1 MKTPNWAK
9 RMPQHGGTSPPVS
22 PWSRRVA
29 PGAGLA
35 AALLAS
41 MLLAPGGWA
50 QERTRV
56 KAGQLA
62 DLAVYPRQSAPA
74 TVISLNSAQ
83 LSAQIKARIDE
94 IAVRVGE
101 VAEAGQILA
110 RLDCADYRLAAR
122 QAEARIASLE
132 ARLGLAERRLAR
144 ARKLEEKQTVSEELL
159 DEREADLAV
168 LRGDRGGALAQLEK
182 AKLDVSRC
190 AVRSPY
196 RAVIIA
202 RVGAVGEFADVG
214 TNLLEVLDLE
224 RLEVSA
230 QVPVR
235 DIEQIKTIPNLR
247 FEDSTGRHAIK
258 LRVVMPTVN
267 TQTRNREARLLFVDA
282 PALPGAAGK
291 LVWRDNRPH
300 VPAKLLARREAG
312 FGVFLYDH
320 GKARFHLIPG
330 AQQGRPTPVALP
342 PDARLVTE
350 GHYGLQDGQAISI
363 LP

>member
-1 MKTPNWAK
+1 
-9 RMPQHGGTSPPVS
+9 
-22 PWSRRVA
+22 
-29 PGAGLA
+29 
-35 AALLAS
+35 
-41 MLLAPGGWA
+41 MLLAPGSWA

-56 KAGQLA
+56 KVGQLA

-74 TVISLNSAQ
+74 TVISLNSAR

-101 VAEAGQILA
+101 VTEAGQVLA

-122 QAEARIASLE
+122 QAEARLASLE

-144 ARKLEEKQTVSEELL
+144 ARKLEERQTVSEELL

-168 LRGDRGGALAQLEK
+168 LRGERGGALAQLEK

-190 AVRSPY
+190 AIRSPY

-202 RVGAVGEFADVG
+202 RVGSVGEFADVG
-214 TNLLEVLDLE
+214 ADLLEVLDLE

-230 QVPVR
+230 QVPAR
-235 DIEQIKTIPNLR
+235 DIEQVKTIPNLL
-247 FEDSTGRHAIK
+247 FEDSAGRHAVK

-300 VPAKLLARREAG
+300 VPAKLLARRETG
-312 FGVFLYDH
+312 FGVFLYDN

-330 AQQGRPTPVALP
+330 AQQGRSTPVALS

-350 GHYGLQDGQAISI
+350 GHYGLQDGQAVAIV
-363 LP
+363 P

>member
-1 MKTPNWAK
+1 MKTRNPAK
-9 RMPQHGGTSPPVS
+9 RTPQQAGASPPVA

-35 AALLAS
+35 LALLAS
-41 MLLAPGGWA
+41 MLLASGSWA

-62 DLAVYPRQSAPA
+62 DLAIYPRQSAPA
-74 TVISLNSAQ
+74 TVISLNSAR

-94 IAVRVGE
+94 IAVRTGD
-101 VAEAGQILA
+101 VAEAGQVLA

-122 QAEARIASLE
+122 QAEARVASLK
-132 ARLGLAERRLAR
+132 ARLELAERRLAR
-144 ARKLEEKQTVSEELL
+144 ARKLVERQTVSEELV

-190 AVRSPY
+190 AIRSPY
-196 RAVIIA
+196 RAVVIA

-214 TNLLEVLDLE
+214 ANLLEVLDLE

-230 QVPVR
+230 QVPAR
-235 DIEQIKTIPNLR
+235 DIEQVKTLPDLR
-247 FEDSTGRHAIK
+247 FEDSTGQRAVK
-258 LRVVMPTVN
+258 LRVVLPTVN
-267 TQTRNREARLLFVDA
+267 TQTRNREARLLFVAA

-291 LVWRDNRPH
+291 LVWRDHRPH

-312 FGVFLYDH
+312 FGVFLYDN

-350 GHYGLQDGQAISI
+350 GHYGLQDGQAIAI
-363 LP
+363 VP